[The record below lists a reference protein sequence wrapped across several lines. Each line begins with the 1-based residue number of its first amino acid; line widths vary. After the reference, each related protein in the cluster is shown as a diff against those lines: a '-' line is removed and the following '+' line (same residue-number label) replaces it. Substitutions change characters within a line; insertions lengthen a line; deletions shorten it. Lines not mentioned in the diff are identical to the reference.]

1 MERIENKYLIPAPRV
16 EALQNA
22 LAPYLRWDRYSEE
35 HENKKYTVKSIYF
48 DTNRLD
54 FYQEKLSGLK
64 RRKKLR
70 IRGYNEL
77 SSDSQVFLE
86 IKRKNG
92 QLISKNRAPLMYKHL
107 SELMLENGVE
117 AYIISDC
124 DGQNISNARSFLYYL
139 RIMHLIPTIKIFYER
154 EAHFAR
160 TNPFMRITLDSNLR
174 SSLQVGLGMLYDDRN
189 MIYAL
194 PNQTI
199 LEIKTSGGYPDWLQ
213 KILARLDLQ
222 LQAVSKYTNCMDNHS
237 RFEHQ
242 LHGSIQG
249 YRKFDAFRC
258 KLKITDNEHA

>member
-1 MERIENKYLIPAPRV
+1 MERIENKYLIATPRV
-16 EALQNA
+16 ESLRNA
-22 LAPYLRWDRYSEE
+22 LAPYLYWDRYSEE
-35 HENKKYTVKSIYF
+35 REDKKYTVKSIYF

-64 RRKKLR
+64 KRKKLR

-117 AYIISDC
+117 AYIISDG
-124 DGQNISNARSFLYYL
+124 DGQNMSSARSFLYYM
-139 RIMHLIPTIKIFYER
+139 RTMRLIPTIKIFYER
-154 EAHFAR
+154 EAHYAR
-160 TNPFMRITLDSNLR
+160 TNPYMRITLDSNLR
-174 SSLQVGLGMLYDDRN
+174 SSLQVGLGVLYDDRN

-199 LEIKTSGGYPDWLQ
+199 LEIKTNGGYPDWLQ
-213 KILARLDLQ
+213 QVLARFDLQ
-222 LQAVSKYTNCMDNHS
+222 LEAVSKYTNCMDTHS
-237 RFEHQ
+237 RYEHQ
-242 LHGSIQG
+242 LHGSING
-249 YRKFDAFRC
+249 YRKFDVFRY
-258 KLKITDNEHA
+258 KFKVTD